1 MIAEMPLTENFRHN
15 LRNRRKELGLT
26 QAAVAER
33 LGVSRERIAQVEAGE
48 GSPSLD
54 LVERF
59 AVALRCSPVTL
70 LLDSELATTGK

>member
-1 MIAEMPLTENFRHN
+1 MNTEMPLNENFRVN
-15 LRNRRKELGLT
+15 LRKRRRELGLT
-26 QAAVAER
+26 QATVAER

-59 AVALRCSPVTL
+59 AVALNCSPVTL
-70 LLDSELATTGK
+70 LLDSELSTVGA